1 MKPGYDL
8 MVVHVTCSN
17 NILLSILYKKWL
29 IFYCHQF
36 LKVYLITS
44 YKNRERLRQFYAQ
57 KFNYRR
63 FLGLPHF
70 EVSFEEDRV
79 SGIDWDHQNSAAK
92 LRGKRDSKLHRAICW
107 VILVRLSQDN
117 LARSICD
124 ISADSVLH
132 LYSNCNWTLTF
143 FRS

>member
-92 LRGKRDSKLHRAICW
+92 LRGKRDSKLHRAIC
-107 VILVRLSQDN
+107 
-117 LARSICD
+117 
-124 ISADSVLH
+124 
-132 LYSNCNWTLTF
+132 
-143 FRS
+143 